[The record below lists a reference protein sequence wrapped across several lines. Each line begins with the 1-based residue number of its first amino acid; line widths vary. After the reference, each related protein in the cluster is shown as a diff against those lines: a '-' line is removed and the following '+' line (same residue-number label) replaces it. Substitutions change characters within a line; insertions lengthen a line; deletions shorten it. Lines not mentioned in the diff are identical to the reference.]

1 MTKREVVSNI
11 VIDEDN
17 IRILN
22 DNGEIRLR
30 YLRRTDFNV
39 LPMKILLLMI
49 LLLNHIN
56 VRHDISVIV

>member
-39 LPMKILLLMI
+39 LPMKILLMI